1 MDHDIFREYDIRG
14 VVDKQLTDEVVHL
27 IGQGFS
33 SFLAKRNVHRIS
45 VGRDC
50 RLSSERFFSIIS
62 QSLIKSGID
71 IVDIGIVST
80 PVQYFSMIHL
90 DLMGGIMITG
100 SHNPKD
106 YNGFKLSY
114 QKTTIAG
121 KDIQEVYHLIEKRDF
136 VFGEGTITSINVIP
150 DYHRHNIGQIRLG
163 KRKLK
168 VVIDAG
174 NGMASN
180 LAPDALEKLGV
191 NFIPLYCKMDGNFP
205 NHHPDPTVSEN
216 LHDLISM
223 VKKEKAD
230 LGIAFDGDCDRI
242 GAVDEKGNILWGDQL
257 MVLYSRNILS
267 QNPGAT
273 IIGEVKCSV
282 NLYDDIKKHGGN
294 GIMWKAGHSLIK
306 AKMKETKALL
316 AGEMSGHIFFKDKNY
331 GYDDALYAALRLI
344 ELMSHSDQ
352 TLSQQLSDLP
362 KTYSTPEIR
371 VDSTEKEK
379 FALVERTREAFKLTH
394 DIIEVDGVRVIFKD
408 GWGLLRA
415 SNTQPIVVLR
425 FEAFSPESLNEIQAS
440 FKAKLN
446 ITF

>member
-1 MDHDIFREYDIRG
+1 
-14 VVDKQLTDEVVHL
+14 
-27 IGQGFS
+27 
-33 SFLAKRNVHRIS
+33 
-45 VGRDC
+45 
-50 RLSSERFFSIIS
+50 
-62 QSLIKSGID
+62 
-71 IVDIGIVST
+71 
-80 PVQYFSMIHL
+80 
-90 DLMGGIMITG
+90 
-100 SHNPKD
+100 
-106 YNGFKLSY
+106 
-114 QKTTIAG
+114 
-121 KDIQEVYHLIEKRDF
+121 
-136 VFGEGTITSINVIP
+136 
-150 DYHRHNIGQIRLG
+150 
-163 KRKLK
+163 
-168 VVIDAG
+168 
-174 NGMASN
+174 MASN
-180 LAPDALEKLGV
+180 LAPEALEKLGV

-216 LHDLISM
+216 LHDLIAM

-242 GAVDEKGNILWGDQL
+242 GAVDEKGNILWGDQI

-306 AKMKETKALL
+306 SKMKETKALL

-344 ELMSHSDQ
+344 EIMSHSEQ

-371 VDSTEKEK
+371 VDSSEKEK
-379 FALVERTREAFKLTH
+379 FALVERAREAFKLTH
-394 DIIEVDGVRVIFKD
+394 DIIDVDGVRVIFQD

-425 FEAFSPESLNEIQAS
+425 FEAFSQESLNEIQKS
-440 FKAKLN
+440 FKKHLN
-446 ITF
+446 IEF